1 MRNIIKW
8 LEDWHLNHAAIVL
21 LGMVPMIWI
30 NQAIGGGAWTAAL
43 MWTVIYYSREVSMA
57 GYLGLG
63 RAFLPW
69 LWAYHDRV
77 QTIWAAVV
85 AFTIAA
91 AWSW

>member
-1 MRNIIKW
+1 MKGIIKW

-21 LGMVPMIWI
+21 LGMIPMIWI
-30 NQAIGGGAWTAAL
+30 NQAIGGGEWTAAL

-63 RAFLPW
+63 QAFLPW
-69 LWAYHDRV
+69 LWTYHDRV